1 MRKILD
7 HSAPSND
14 MLSRVYVQHEY
25 AEEARA
31 ALDALGRHID
41 GVVTLTSYHQKF
53 GKVQILDR
61 CYSMT

>member
-1 MRKILD
+1 MF
-7 HSAPSND
+7 
-14 MLSRVYVQHEY
+14 
-25 AEEARA
+25 EELMDSKTLFLTANTTTIYNFGW
-31 ALDALGRHID
+31 LN